1 MADLATLN
9 RKPAPP
15 QPAASPFSALN
26 PQQLAA
32 VMHGDAP
39 LLVLA
44 GAGSGKTL
52 TLAARVARLVL
63 DGADPN
69 RLLLLTFSRRAA
81 QEMAQRAGRLLHQAL
96 GLRATQAAPVLPW
109 AGTFHAIGARLLR
122 AHAGAVGLDPHFSI
136 IDRADAEDL
145 LALLR
150 QQHGLAATHKRFP
163 LKATCLAIYSRT
175 INRQVPLA
183 QVLKDDF
190 AWCADAHDALKA
202 LFRAYAAEKQN
213 QHTLDY
219 DDLLLAWH
227 QLLASPVLAAH
238 LGGRFDQVLVD
249 EYQDTNRLQAGILQR
264 LKPDGRGLT
273 VVGDDAQSIYRFRAA
288 EVGNILGFVQQFA
301 AHGVA
306 GLHGVGPLA
315 AQVITL
321 DQNYRSTQP
330 ILCAS
335 NAVIALA
342 AERHAKTMW
351 CNRPSAQRPL
361 LVTVA
366 DELAQARWVADSA
379 LAQREEGLRL
389 KQQAVLFRTG
399 QHSAAL
405 ELELARRNIP
415 FVKFGGLKFLQA
427 AHIKDLLAVLRW
439 AQNPRSRL
447 TGFRVALLVPGL
459 GPASA
464 RRLLDTMAAAPDAA
478 AALQAFVPPP
488 AARLDWQALAALL
501 AGLHGGAGAGAG
513 AGAGDGDANHINQAG
528 RASQKPGAWPDELA
542 AVLAWYAPHLQRLYA
557 DDAAVRQLDLD
568 QLLRLAAD
576 TPSRERFLTDLTLD
590 PPEATSDESG
600 PPHADEDYLI
610 LSTIHSAKGQEWNA
624 VTILNVIDGCMPAD
638 LATGS
643 AAAVAEERRLLYVA
657 MTRAKQHLQ
666 LMVPLRFYVSQ
677 QTPLGDRHLYGGLSR
692 FIPPAVAALFERVA
706 APGAGPACSS
716 LHGLAPSAAGLLP
729 ATGPLHLGAA
739 WD

>member
-1 MADLATLN
+1 MADLATLH
-9 RKPAPP
+9 RKISSAGPVVG
-15 QPAASPFSALN
+15 PFDALN

-122 AHAGAVGLDPHFSI
+122 DYAGVLGLPPDFSI
-136 IDRADAEDL
+136 IDRSDAEDL
-145 LALLR
+145 MALVR
-150 QQHGLAATHKRFP
+150 QAQGLAASGKRFP
-163 LKATCLAIYSRT
+163 LKQTCLAIYSRT
-175 INRQVPLA
+175 LNRQLPLA
-183 QVLKDDF
+183 QVLQQDF
-190 AWCADAHDALKA
+190 AWCAEWHDALKA
-202 LFRAYAAEKQN
+202 LFRAYAAEKLG
-213 QHTLDY
+213 QHTLDF

-227 QLLASPVLAAH
+227 QMLADPALACH
-238 LGGRFDQVLVD
+238 IGGRFDWLLVD
-249 EYQDTNRLQAGILQR
+249 EYQDTNRLQAGILSR

-273 VVGDDAQSIYRFRAA
+273 VVGDDAQSIYSFRAA
-288 EVGNILGFVQQFA
+288 EVGNILGFVQQFQ
-301 AHGVA
+301 A
-306 GLHGVGPLA
+306 GGADGAGRLA
-315 AQVITL
+315 PQVITL

-330 ILCAS
+330 ILDAS
-335 NAVIALA
+335 NALIALA

-351 CNRPSAQRPL
+351 CDRPSALRPL

-366 DELAQARWVADSA
+366 DEMAQARWVADSV
-379 LAQREEGLRL
+379 LTQREGGLRL

-415 FVKFGGLKFLQA
+415 FVKFGGLKFLEA

-439 AQNPRSRL
+439 AQNPRNRL
-447 TGFRVALLVPGL
+447 TGFRVALLVPGM

-464 RRLLDTMAAAPDAA
+464 RRLLDAMAAAPDPA
-478 AALQAFVPPP
+478 AALQAFVSPP
-488 AARLDWQALAALL
+488 AARLEWQALATLL
-501 AGLHGGAGAGAG
+501 AGLQAGASAE
-513 AGAGDGDANHINQAG
+513 
-528 RASQKPGAWPDELA
+528 ASHQPGAWPDELDD
-542 AVLAWYAPHLQRLYA
+542 VLAWYAPHLQRLYA

-568 QLLRLAAD
+568 QLQRLAAG
-576 TPSRERFLTDLTLD
+576 TASRERFLTDLTLD
-590 PPEATSDESG
+590 PPEATSDTSG
-600 PPHADEDYLI
+600 PPHPDEDYLI
-610 LSTIHSAKGQEWNA
+610 LSTLHSAKGQEWNA

-666 LMVPLRFYVSQ
+666 LMVPLGFHVSQ
-677 QTPLGDRHLYGGLSR
+677 QHRLGDRHLYGGLSR
-692 FIPPAVAALFERVA
+692 FIPPAVAGLFERVA
-706 APGAGPACSS
+706 ATRAEAACS
-716 LHGLAPSAAGLLP
+716 AQTPAQFAAGLLS
-729 ATGPLHLGAA
+729 ATGPLHLGTA

>member
-1 MADLATLN
+1 MADLATLH
-9 RKPAPP
+9 RQSAATRPP
-15 QPAASPFSALN
+15 ASPFDKLN

-81 QEMAQRAGRLLHQAL
+81 LEMAQRAGRLLHQAL

-122 AHAGAVGLDPHFSI
+122 AHASAVGLDPHFSI
-136 IDRADAEDL
+136 IDRGYAEDL
-145 LALLR
+145 LALVR
-150 QQHGLAATHKRFP
+150 QQHGLAATPKRFP

-175 INRQVPLA
+175 VNRQLPLA
-183 QVLKDDF
+183 QVLQEDF
-190 AWCADAHDALKA
+190 PWCVDAHDALKL
-202 LFRAYAAEKQN
+202 LFRAYAAEKQG

-227 QLLASPVLAAH
+227 QMLASPGLAAH

-249 EYQDTNRLQAGILQR
+249 EYQDTNRLQAGILAR

-273 VVGDDAQSIYRFRAA
+273 VVGDDAQSIYSFRAA
-288 EVGNILGFVQQFA
+288 EVGNILGFVQQFHA
-301 AHGVA
+301 EGACQAGGVD
-306 GLHGVGPLA
+306 GMGMLA
-315 AQVITL
+315 PQVITL

-330 ILCAS
+330 ILDAS
-335 NAVIALA
+335 NALIALA

-351 CNRPSAQRPL
+351 CDRPSAQRPL

-366 DELAQARWVADSA
+366 DEMAQARWVADSV
-379 LAQREEGLRL
+379 LAQREGGLRL

-427 AHIKDLLAVLRW
+427 AHIKDLLALLRW

-447 TGFRVALLVPGL
+447 TGFRVALLVPGF

-464 RRLLDTMAAAPDAA
+464 RRLLDAMAAAADPS

-488 AARLDWQALAALL
+488 AARLDWLALTTLL
-501 AGLHGGAGAGAG
+501 ATLHDGAGPD
-513 AGAGDGDANHINQAG
+513 AGDASHAGQAG
-528 RASQKPGAWPDELA
+528 HVSQKRSAWPDELA

-568 QLLRLAAD
+568 QLQRLAAG
-576 TPSRERFLTDLTLD
+576 TPSRERFLTDLALD

-600 PPHADEDYLI
+600 APHLDEDYLI
-610 LSTIHSAKGQEWNA
+610 LSTIHSAKGQEWQA
-624 VTILNVIDGCMPAD
+624 VTILNVIDGCLPAD

-657 MTRAKQHLQ
+657 MTRARQHLQ

-692 FIPPAVAALFERVA
+692 FIPPAVAGLFERVA
-706 APGAGPACSS
+706 AAGAEGACSPQGLAQVGAGP
-716 LHGLAPSAAGLLP
+716 LLASGALR
-729 ATGPLHLGAA
+729 LGAA